1 MSTPKTKTITMCAT
15 LLYCSDGYY
24 VRYPSR
30 RGNARRIKLHTHD
43 YQEAFERANR
53 ALGKVSKKTEWI
65 IA

>member
-1 MSTPKTKTITMCAT
+1 MCAT